1 MTGQVM
7 LSVAYGID
15 VRPEGDPYVE
25 ETENALRALTLG
37 SQKGAALFD
46 TATWS
51 NATFFPCLKNGISI
65 FTDVSHSTPYA
76 EMVPRSAL
84 QTSCALHYRSSST
97 GGV

>member
-51 NATFFPCLKNGISI
+51 NHFLPLSKEWNINL
-65 FTDVSHSTPYA
+65 Y
-76 EMVPRSAL
+76 
-84 QTSCALHYRSSST
+84 
-97 GGV
+97 